1 MTRSTADR
9 TRDPATRRRTGRR
22 LAALAAGAA
31 ALALTACSPARDGAS
46 ATAPT
51 ATAAPTASATSPAP
65 RSPSAAPTPP
75 ATPRPTH
82 STTRPAS
89 GTPDC
94 RTADLS
100 LAPAGS
106 SGHAGSGTAYLALTN
121 RSGRHCALAG
131 FPEVRLVDGTG
142 RALPVRVR
150 HHLAAHR
157 VVLAP
162 GGAAGTAVTLSHVP
176 RADDEGAPCEPPAAA
191 LRLTPPGG
199 TGYLAAEGAWRA
211 CGGTVE
217 VDSFTAGRPPAA

>member
-1 MTRSTADR
+1 MTTSTADL
-9 TRDPATRRRTGRR
+9 TRDLAARRRTGRR
-22 LAALAAGAA
+22 LAAGAATLALAACA
-31 ALALTACSPARDGAS
+31 PAREGPS
-46 ATAPT
+46 ATVPT
-51 ATAAPTASATSPAP
+51 ASAAPTASATSSATRP
-65 RSPSAAPTPP
+65 PSATPSPP
-75 ATPRPTH
+75 ATPQPAT
-82 STTRPAS
+82 SPTRPAS
-89 GTPDC
+89 GIPDC

-100 LAPAGS
+100 LASAGS
-106 SGHAGSGTAYLALTN
+106 SGHAGSGTAYLALGN

-131 FPEVRLVDGTG
+131 FPEVRLVDATG

-162 GGAAGTAVTLSHVP
+162 GGTAWTAVTLSHVP
-176 RADDEGAPCEPPAAA
+176 GADDEGAPCEAPAAA

>member
-1 MTRSTADR
+1 MTTGTADL
-9 TRDPATRRRTGRR
+9 TRDAATRRRAGRR

-31 ALALTACSPARDGAS
+31 ALALTACGAARESNS

-51 ATAAPTASATSPAP
+51 PTASAAPIASPTSPAP
-65 RSPSAAPTPP
+65 EAPSAP
-75 ATPRPTH
+75 ASPTPRP
-82 STTRPAS
+82 TRPAS

-100 LAPAGS
+100 LASAGS
-106 SGHAGSGTAYLALTN
+106 SGHAGSATAYLALAN
-121 RSGRHCALAG
+121 RSGGRCTLAG
-131 FPEVRLVDGTG
+131 FPAIRLVDAAG

-162 GGAAGTAVTLSHVP
+162 GGTAWTAVTVSHVP
-176 RADDEGAPCEPPAAA
+176 RADDEGAPCDPPAAA

-199 TGYLAAEGAWRA
+199 AGYLAAEGAWRA

>member
-1 MTRSTADR
+1 MTTTTAHL
-9 TRDPATRRRTGRR
+9 TRNPAARRRTGGR
-22 LAALAAGAA
+22 LAALAAGAT
-31 ALALTACSPARDGAS
+31 ALALTACAPAREAPS

-51 ATAAPTASATSPAP
+51 APTASTTSPAP
-65 RSPSAAPTPP
+65 HTPP
-75 ATPRPTH
+75 ATARPTT
-82 STTRPAS
+82 SPTPPAS

-94 RTADLS
+94 RTADLA
-100 LAPAGS
+100 LASAGS
-106 SGHAGSGTAYLALTN
+106 SGHAGSGTAYLALAN
-121 RSGRHCALAG
+121 RSGRPCALAG
-131 FPEVRLVDGTG
+131 FPTVRLVDATG

-150 HHLAAHR
+150 QHLAAHR

-162 GGAAGTAVTLSHVP
+162 GGTAWTAVTLSHVP

-199 TGYLAAEGAWRA
+199 TGYLAVEGAWRA

>member
-1 MTRSTADR
+1 MSRTTADL
-9 TRDPATRRRTGRR
+9 TRNPAARRRTGGR
-22 LAALAAGAA
+22 LAALAAGAT
-31 ALALTACSPARDGAS
+31 ALALTACAPAREAPS

-51 ATAAPTASATSPAP
+51 ASAAPTASTTSPAP
-65 RSPSAAPTPP
+65 HTPP
-75 ATPRPTH
+75 ATPRPAT
-82 STTRPAS
+82 SPTRPAS

-100 LAPAGS
+100 LASAGS

-121 RSGRHCALAG
+121 RSGRQCALAG
-131 FPEVRLVDGTG
+131 FPEVRLVDATG
-142 RALPVRVR
+142 RVLPVGVR
-150 HHLAAHR
+150 HHLTAHR

-162 GGAAGTAVTLSHVP
+162 GGAAWTAVTLSHVP

-199 TGYLAAEGAWRA
+199 TGHLAAEGAWRA